1 MILDKKKKKIVTYL
15 SLGTLK
21 NLTFMKKQLLFFA
34 LIFSSGLTVAQ
45 ASTEDCYKKL
55 EDAFLKRG
63 SLVVADAIHPNVI
76 ICFFEE
82 GGSRCVGG
90 KVRVDNSTIT
100 SIFLQ
105 FEDNTYELMDKKFSN
120 AKKQPP
126 SITNGISE
134 LISTADG
141 EKFKV
146 VFIDKLKPKKP
157 TYKEINL
164 PDDL

>member
-1 MILDKKKKKIVTYL
+1 
-15 SLGTLK
+15 
-21 NLTFMKKQLLFFA
+21 MKKHLFFFA
-34 LIFSSGLTVAQ
+34 LIFISGITLAQ
-45 ASTEDCYKKL
+45 TTPGDCYKKL
-55 EDAFLKRG
+55 EDAFIKRG

-90 KVRVDNSTIT
+90 KVRVENSTIT

-105 FEDNTYELMDKKFSN
+105 FEDNTYELMEKKFWN
-120 AKKQPP
+120 AKKLPP

-134 LISTADG
+134 LILTPDG

-146 VFIDKLKPKKP
+146 VFIDKLKPKKQ

>member
-1 MILDKKKKKIVTYL
+1 
-15 SLGTLK
+15 
-21 NLTFMKKQLLFFA
+21 MKKHLFFFA
-34 LIFSSGLTVAQ
+34 LIFISGISLAQ
-45 ASTEDCYKKL
+45 TAPVDCYKKL

-90 KVRVDNSTIT
+90 KVRVENSTIT

-105 FEDNTYELMDKKFSN
+105 FEDNTYELMDKKFYN
-120 AKKQPP
+120 AKKLQP
-126 SITNGISE
+126 SISNGISE
-134 LISTADG
+134 LILTADG

-146 VFIDKLKPKKP
+146 VFIDKLKPKKQ

>member
-1 MILDKKKKKIVTYL
+1 
-15 SLGTLK
+15 
-21 NLTFMKKQLLFFA
+21 MKKHLLFFA
-34 LIFSSGLTVAQ
+34 LILISGFSLAQ
-45 ASTEDCYKKL
+45 TTPGDCYKKL
-55 EDAFLKRG
+55 EDAFAKRG
-63 SLVVADAIHPNVI
+63 SLVVADAIHANVI

-90 KVRVDNSTIT
+90 KVRVENGTIT

-105 FEDNTYELMDKKFSN
+105 FEDNTYELMDKKFYN
-120 AKKQPP
+120 AKKLAPT
-126 SITNGISE
+126 ITNGISE
-134 LISTADG
+134 LIMTVDG

-146 VFIDKLKPKKP
+146 VFIDKLKPKKQ

>member
-1 MILDKKKKKIVTYL
+1 MFQ
-15 SLGTLK
+15 
-21 NLTFMKKQLLFFA
+21 LTFKKLSIMKKHLLFFA
-34 LIFSSGLTVAQ
+34 LIFISGLSVAQ
-45 ASTEDCYKKL
+45 TVPGDCYKKL
-55 EDAFLKRG
+55 EDAFIKRG
-63 SLVVADAIHPNVI
+63 SLVVADGMHPNVI

-82 GGSRCVGG
+82 DGSRCVGG
-90 KVRVDNSTIT
+90 KVRVENSTIT

-105 FEDNTYELMDKKFSN
+105 FEDNTYELMDKKFFN
-120 AKKQPP
+120 AKKLPP

-134 LISTADG
+134 LILTADG

-146 VFIDKLKPKKP
+146 VFIDKLKPKKQ